1 MYQKYAKTTTAATTF
16 MTSSRRTTSVT
27 SDVTS
32 TPAPT
37 TALTTAATTKATPA
51 VQQTTAPVKGFNL
64 EMTVQLN
71 KTFTDTLN
79 DPQSAAYNDLKN
91 TMNEV
96 LINKYEGITGFIGV
110 SVTGF
115 REGSIFTDFVVET
128 TEVKTAELAKAN
140 KEFSEAVN
148 SNIAPVIGSVT
159 ALYNSEDELGFTAP
173 IYTGNSMTLVCKPR
187 NINKAILLDIGLYQC
202 TLMGDVLQSPFK
214 VNWFKDSPNPFDAGV
229 TENGKQFCRTYKR
242 PLGECG
248 GSTSLEL
255 TCKVDNLEY
264 RRVTTLNIF
273 IESFTCK
280 DAYYGDGRQGDKSI
294 KECPTGQ
301 EGDKSAECDDGEW
314 RLLEDTCVIKVIK
327 ELLVSSEEL
336 QVKDVPDFVEGLSK
350 DVKEVKKEVRESPN
364 TISTIVEILGNI
376 ADFPTLVVN
385 QPVIESVLQT
395 VDVIIGDDS
404 RESWTVLNANENN
417 NASSDLLGS
426 MELLSDRIVG
436 TFTFETDAILL
447 NRSTFDDSF
456 YLNLNSSVVLNI
468 SNTGFPN
475 AAITTITF
483 YTLNNVMPVRNT
495 SLFNTNTNNTDPVN
509 ALNAAVVLI
518 KVNET
523 IQNVTLSYAKINT
536 TLTQDPQ
543 RGVGDAAQRDE
554 RHTLVVILRCV
565 AILTPLFGLT
575 WSLGVGTMLDSRN
588 RGLHIVFALFNSLQ
602 GFFILV
608 FGTLFD
614 SKIRSILARKS
625 PTTSTGSN
633 TTRSTSGGIS
643 STGLNWFHRLHVY
656 RVSETANSGSAG
668 ASESFSNI

>member
-1 MYQKYAKTTTAATTF
+1 
-16 MTSSRRTTSVT
+16 
-27 SDVTS
+27 
-32 TPAPT
+32 
-37 TALTTAATTKATPA
+37 
-51 VQQTTAPVKGFNL
+51 
-64 EMTVQLN
+64 MTVQLD

-96 LINKYEGITGFIGV
+96 LINKYEGITGFIGA

-128 TEVKTAELAKAN
+128 TEVKTAEFAKAN

-148 SNIAPVIGSVT
+148 SNIAPVIGSIT

-173 IYTGNSMTLVCKPR
+173 IYTGNSMTLVCTPR
-187 NINKAILLDIGLYQC
+187 NINVGQISSVEWTLRGRVIKQLGRRTITLNPITGSVLKIKKAILLDIGLYQC
-202 TLMGDVLQSPFK
+202 TLMGDVLQVIKKIDVTGNDIQQAPIIESKSQINVRCLGTEGQTESLVCCVQSPFK

-229 TENGKQFCRTYKR
+229 TETGKQFCRTYKR

-273 IESFTCK
+273 VESFTCK
-280 DAYYGDGRQGDKSI
+280 DADYGDGRQGDTSI

-314 RLLEDTCVIKVIK
+314 RLLEDTCVIKEIK

-426 MELLSDRIVG
+426 MELLSDRIIG
-436 TFTFETDAILL
+436 TFTVETDAILL

-475 AAITTITF
+475 AAITTVTF

-495 SLFNTNTNNTDPVN
+495 SLFNTNTTDP
-509 ALNAAVVLI
+509 
-518 KVNET
+518 
-523 IQNVTLSYAKINT
+523 
-536 TLTQDPQ
+536 
-543 RGVGDAAQRDE
+543 
-554 RHTLVVILRCV
+554 
-565 AILTPLFGLT
+565 
-575 WSLGVGTMLDSRN
+575 GVGTMLDSRN

-602 GFFILV
+602 GFFVLV

-625 PTTSTGSN
+625 PTASTGSN
-633 TTRSTSGGIS
+633 TTRRTSGGIS
-643 STGLNWFHRLHVY
+643 STGLNWFHRLRGRRYVN
-656 RVSETANSGSAG
+656 RVSETAHSGSAG

>member
-1 MYQKYAKTTTAATTF
+1 
-16 MTSSRRTTSVT
+16 
-27 SDVTS
+27 
-32 TPAPT
+32 
-37 TALTTAATTKATPA
+37 
-51 VQQTTAPVKGFNL
+51 
-64 EMTVQLN
+64 MTVQLN
-71 KTFTDTLN
+71 KAFKDTLN

-148 SNIAPVIGSVT
+148 STIAPVIGSVT
-159 ALYNSEDELGFTAP
+159 AFYNSEDELGFTAP

-187 NINKAILLDIGLYQC
+187 NINVGQISSVEW
-202 TLMGDVLQSPFK
+202 TL
-214 VNWFKDSPNPFDAGV
+214 
-229 TENGKQFCRTYKR
+229 R
-242 PLGECG
+242 
-248 GSTSLEL
+248 
-255 TCKVDNLEY
+255 
-264 RRVTTLNIF
+264 
-273 IESFTCK
+273 
-280 DAYYGDGRQGDKSI
+280 GR
-294 KECPTGQ
+294 
-301 EGDKSAECDDGEW
+301 
-314 RLLEDTCVIKVIK
+314 
-327 ELLVSSEEL
+327 EL
-336 QVKDVPDFVEGLSK
+336 QVKDVSDFVEDLSK

-376 ADFPTLVVN
+376 ADFPTLVVD

-426 MELLSDRIVG
+426 MELLSDKIVG

-447 NRSTFDDSF
+447 TRSTFDDSF
-456 YLNLNSSVVLNI
+456 YANLNSSIVLDI
-468 SNTGFPN
+468 PNTGFPN
-475 AAITTITF
+475 ATITTITF

-495 SLFNTNTNNTDPVN
+495 SLFNTNSNNTDPVN

-518 KVNET
+518 KVNEK
-523 IQNVTLSYAKINT
+523 IRNVTLSYAKLNT
-536 TLTQDPQ
+536 TLKQDPQ
-543 RGVGDAAQRDE
+543 CVFWNFKLFDNRGAWDR
-554 RHTLVVILRCV
+554 
-565 AILTPLFGLT
+565 
-575 WSLGVGTMLDSRN
+575 VGTMLDSSN

-614 SKIRSILARKS
+614 SKISSILARKS